1 MLTNIAKKIFGSRN
15 DRLLKQYRKSVAK
28 INALESEMQAL
39 SDEALQ
45 AKTAEFKQRLT
56 DGQTLD
62 DILVEAFAV
71 CREASRRVLGMRHFD
86 VQLIGGMVLHDG
98 KIAEMRTGEG
108 KTLVATLAVYLNA
121 LPGKGVHV
129 VTVNDYLASRDAG
142 IMAPLYNFLGLTVG
156 VIIADMQPFDR
167 QNAYG
172 ADITYGTNNEFGF
185 DYLRDNMV
193 TDQYDKVQRE
203 LNFAVVDEVDSILID
218 EARTPLII
226 SGQADDNVQLYQIMD
241 AIPAQLVRQETEE
254 GEGDYWVDEKAH
266 QVILSEAGHEHAEQI
281 LTQMGLLQ
289 ENDSLY
295 SAANIALM
303 HHLMAALRAHS
314 LFHKDQHYVIQDG
327 EIVIVD
333 EFTGR
338 LMSGRRWSEG
348 LHQAVEAKEGVEIK
362 RENQTLASIT
372 FQNYFRLYTKLSGM
386 TGTADT
392 EAFEFQSIYNLETV
406 IIPTNRPVQRKDFN
420 DQIFRSAEEKFEAV
434 VKDIQEC
441 HKRGQPVLVGT
452 TSIEN
457 SELVSKLLHQAG
469 LPHNV
474 LNAKEHEREALIV
487 AQAGK
492 VGAITVATNMAGRGT
507 DIVLGGSLK
516 HQIDAIRADET
527 LSDEEKQAQISALE
541 NGWQAE
547 HDRVVA
553 AGGLHIVGT
562 ERHESRRIDNQLR
575 GRAGRQGDPGSSR
588 FYLSF
593 EDPLLRLFALDRA
606 AAILNRLAPERG
618 VAIEHGLLTRQIEG
632 AQRKVE
638 GRNFDMRKQVL
649 EYDDVA
655 NDQRKVIYHQRNEI
669 LNNQDVSDLTK
680 GIREEVIS
688 DLVDLHIPPDSME
701 EQWDIP
707 ALEHQLEAE
716 FRLSADI
723 RSWLEADNTLDG
735 QDIKER
741 LIDRIETEYAE
752 KTELVGKKPMADFER
767 NVMLQVID
775 TQWREHLA
783 AMDYLR
789 QGIHLRS
796 YAQKNP
802 KQEYKREAFAMFENL
817 WRGIKQNIASLLVSV
832 QIERNTV
839 PEEMEERTPTD
850 IHATHSGAPDM
861 EELLG
866 ESQTD
871 LVTEAFDPTGNGND
885 FSLGTLAEEG
895 RIVHRNELCPCGS
908 GLKYKQCHGKLN

>member
-1 MLTNIAKKIFGSRN
+1 
-15 DRLLKQYRKSVAK
+15 
-28 INALESEMQAL
+28 
-39 SDEALQ
+39 
-45 AKTAEFKQRLT
+45 
-56 DGQTLD
+56 
-62 DILVEAFAV
+62 
-71 CREASRRVLGMRHFD
+71 
-86 VQLIGGMVLHDG
+86 
-98 KIAEMRTGEG
+98 
-108 KTLVATLAVYLNA
+108 
-121 LPGKGVHV
+121 
-129 VTVNDYLASRDAG
+129 
-142 IMAPLYNFLGLTVG
+142 
-156 VIIADMQPFDR
+156 MQPFDR

-871 LVTEAFDPTGNGND
+871 LVTEAFDPTGND
-885 FSLGTLAEEG
+885 FSLETLAEEG